1 MTVQRAYDDA
11 EQLVFSS
18 ILVGK
23 QKGAADPAISLQVIY
38 LRQKK
43 TCEDTTTCTPVFIT
57 ALVTIF

>member
-1 MTVQRAYDDA
+1 MTVQRAYNDA
-11 EQLVFSS
+11 ELVFSS

-43 TCEDTTTCTPVFIT
+43 TCEDTTCTPVFIT